1 MFEALLSNRTVS
13 VLVEALPRI
22 LTAGLTMTIPLTLV
36 SFFFA
41 MIIAVVVAL
50 VQYANVPVLRQI
62 ARFYIWVIRGTP
74 LLVQLFIIFYGLPS
88 LGIMLD
94 AFPAA
99 VIAFAFNEG
108 AYCAETMRGA
118 LESVPQ
124 GQLEAGYCV
133 GMSWVQ
139 IMRRIVL
146 PQALRTAVP
155 ALSNS
160 LIGMIKDTSLASNI
174 TVAELFMAGQRVAA
188 RTYIFLPIYCEV
200 AVVYLLFCTVIT
212 KLQALLDYGVT
223 RISVNPQTKHDE
235 TLARIG
241 RRHTC
246 RQTEEAYALARRM
259 GFTHIN
265 MDLIAGL
272 PGEDLRMFEETLA
285 WLRSLAPESMTVH
298 TLSIKRSSLLHLWEA
313 QLPDGEMV
321 ADMVR
326 AGARTAH
333 EMGMQPYYL
342 YRQKYMAGN
351 QENVGYALAG
361 HACLYNVEMME
372 ETANVLA
379 MGAGAAS
386 KRLFD
391 RQGFIRRA
399 FNVSDIRQYISRVDE
414 MAQRKRDLFLGGNAP
429 ASCKSENVP
438 ENA

>member
-1 MFEALLSNRTVS
+1 
-13 VLVEALPRI
+13 
-22 LTAGLTMTIPLTLV
+22 
-36 SFFFA
+36 
-41 MIIAVVVAL
+41 
-50 VQYANVPVLRQI
+50 
-62 ARFYIWVIRGTP
+62 
-74 LLVQLFIIFYGLPS
+74 
-88 LGIMLD
+88 
-94 AFPAA
+94 
-99 VIAFAFNEG
+99 
-108 AYCAETMRGA
+108 
-118 LESVPQ
+118 
-124 GQLEAGYCV
+124 
-133 GMSWVQ
+133 
-139 IMRRIVL
+139 
-146 PQALRTAVP
+146 
-155 ALSNS
+155 
-160 LIGMIKDTSLASNI
+160 
-174 TVAELFMAGQRVAA
+174 
-188 RTYIFLPIYCEV
+188 
-200 AVVYLLFCTVIT
+200 
-212 KLQALLDYGVT
+212 
-223 RISVNPQTKHDE
+223 
-235 TLARIG
+235 
-241 RRHTC
+241 
-246 RQTEEAYALARRM
+246 
-259 GFTHIN
+259 
-265 MDLIAGL
+265 
-272 PGEDLRMFEETLA
+272 
-285 WLRSLAPESMTVH
+285 MTVH

-351 QENVGYALAG
+351 QENVGYALPG

>member
-1 MFEALLSNRTVS
+1 M
-13 VLVEALPRI
+13 
-22 LTAGLTMTIPLTLV
+22 
-36 SFFFA
+36 
-41 MIIAVVVAL
+41 
-50 VQYANVPVLRQI
+50 
-62 ARFYIWVIRGTP
+62 
-74 LLVQLFIIFYGLPS
+74 
-88 LGIMLD
+88 
-94 AFPAA
+94 
-99 VIAFAFNEG
+99 
-108 AYCAETMRGA
+108 
-118 LESVPQ
+118 
-124 GQLEAGYCV
+124 EAG
-133 GMSWVQ
+133 
-139 IMRRIVL
+139 R
-146 PQALRTAVP
+146 P
-155 ALSNS
+155 
-160 LIGMIKDTSLASNI
+160 DTI
-174 TVAELFMAGQRVAA
+174 DRD
-188 RTYIFLPIYCEV
+188 
-200 AVVYLLFCTVIT
+200 

-246 RQTEEAYALARRM
+246 RQTEEAYALARQM
-259 GFTHIN
+259 GFSHIN
-265 MDLIAGL
+265 MYLIAGL
-272 PGEDLRMFEETLA
+272 PGENLQMFEETLA

-351 QENVGYALAG
+351 QENVGYALPG

-414 MAQRKRDLFLGGNAP
+414 MAQRTRDLFLGGNAP
-429 ASCKSENVP
+429 ASCKSGNVP